1 MGIRARLFN
10 VYWTIRRII
19 APNLRYSQYVYEDI
33 LKKYVNPSVDWV
45 EMGCGHSVLPSWR
58 QVEEQQLIKNC
69 RAIFGIDFDW
79 DSLKAHSTIR
89 KKLRGDITK
98 LPFKN
103 ESFDLVTANMV
114 VEHLDDPA
122 RQFLEINRILRPKG
136 MLLFHT
142 PNAKGYGVLLSRLA
156 PEFLKGKLIHLVE
169 GRQEHDVF
177 KTHYAANT
185 EKRIR
190 ELAQFNGFEI
200 VEMHLLVT
208 DAIFTVFPPFAVIE
222 LLWIRLL
229 MSEPLRAF
237 RTNIIV
243 ALRKVS

>member
-10 VYWTIRRII
+10 VYWTIRGII

-33 LKKYVNPSVDWV
+33 LKKYVNPSVDWI

-79 DSLKAHSTIR
+79 DSLKAHSSILR
-89 KKLRGDITK
+89 KLRGDITK

-114 VEHLDDPA
+114 VEHLDDPT

-136 MLLFHT
+136 IFLFHT
-142 PNAKGYGVLLSRLA
+142 PNAKGYGVLLSRLV
-156 PEFLKGKLIHLVE
+156 PEFLKGKLILFS
-169 GRQEHDVF
+169 GRE
-177 KTHYAANT
+177 AGAR
-185 EKRIR
+185 RIR
-190 ELAQFNGFEI
+190 NTLCCEY
-200 VEMHLLVT
+200 
-208 DAIFTVFPPFAVIE
+208 
-222 LLWIRLL
+222 
-229 MSEPLRAF
+229 
-237 RTNIIV
+237 
-243 ALRKVS
+243 

>member
-10 VYWTIRRII
+10 VYWTIRGII

-33 LKKYVNPSVDWV
+33 LKKYVNPSVDWI

-79 DSLKAHSTIR
+79 DSLKAHSTILR
-89 KKLRGDITK
+89 KLRGDITK

-122 RQFLEINRILRPKG
+122 RQFMRNQQDTSPQGNISVPYAQCK
-136 MLLFHT
+136 
-142 PNAKGYGVLLSRLA
+142 RLWSA
-156 PEFLKGKLIHLVE
+156 SIPACPGISQGKADHLVE

-177 KTHYAANT
+177 ETHYAANT
-185 EKRIR
+185 EERIR
-190 ELAQFNGFEI
+190 DLAQSNGFEI
-200 VEMHLLVT
+200 VELHLLVT
-208 DAIFTVFPPFAVIE
+208 DAIFAVFPP
-222 LLWIRLL
+222 LL
-229 MSEPLRAF
+229 
-237 RTNIIV
+237 
-243 ALRKVS
+243 

>member
-33 LKKYVNPSVDWV
+33 LKKYVNPSVYWI

-69 RAIFGIDFDW
+69 KAIFGIDFDW
-79 DSLKAHSTIR
+79 DSLKAHSTILR
-89 KKLRGDITK
+89 KLRGDITK

-114 VEHLDDPA
+114 VEHLDDPT

-136 MLLFHT
+136 ILLFHT
-142 PNAKGYGVLLSRLA
+142 PNAKGYGVLLSRLV
-156 PEFLKGKLIHLVE
+156 PEFFKGKLIHLVE

-190 ELAQFNGFEI
+190 ELAQSNSFEV
-200 VEMHLLVT
+200 VELHLLTT
-208 DAIFTVFPPFAVIE
+208 DAIFAAFPPLAVIE

-229 MSEPLRAF
+229 MSDALRAF

-243 ALRKVS
+243 AMRKVN

>member
-10 VYWTIRRII
+10 VYWTIRGII

-33 LKKYVNPSVDWV
+33 LKKYVNPSVDWI

-79 DSLKAHSTIR
+79 DSLKAHSSILR
-89 KKLRGDITK
+89 KLRADITK

-114 VEHLDDPA
+114 VEHLDNPA
-122 RQFLEINRILRPKG
+122 VQFGEIRRILRPKG
-136 MLLFHT
+136 VFLFHT
-142 PNAKGYGVLLSRLA
+142 PNAYGYGVMLSLLV
-156 PEFLKGKLIHLVE
+156 PEAIKGKLIRLIE
-169 GRQEHDVF
+169 GREEHDVF
-177 KTHYAANT
+177 KTYYAANT
-185 EKRIR
+185 ERAIR
-190 ELAQFNGFEI
+190 ALAQENGFEV
-200 VEMHLLVT
+200 VECRLLVT
-208 DAIFTVFPPFAVIE
+208 DAIFAMVPPLAVLE

-229 MSEPLRAF
+229 MLTLFRPL
-237 RTNIIV
+237 RTNIIM
-243 ALRKVS
+243 ALRKMT